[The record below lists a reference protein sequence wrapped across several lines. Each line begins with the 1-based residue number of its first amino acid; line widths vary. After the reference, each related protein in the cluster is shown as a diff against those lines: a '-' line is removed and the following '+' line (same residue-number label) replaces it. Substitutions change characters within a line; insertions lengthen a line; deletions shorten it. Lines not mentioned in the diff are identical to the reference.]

1 MSVKPVIAL
10 TMGDPAGIGPELCL
24 RMLVDKDVRTYCIP
38 AVFGPTDLFR
48 RVSTLSGLPFPK
60 RVIRFA
66 EWANTP
72 VKEPALVDIF
82 CDDMASIAPGRLSAV
97 AGAAAYRC
105 VEAAIHEAMA
115 GRINAI
121 VTAPLNKESLHL
133 AGVPHPG
140 HTEILAALTH
150 VQKPCMMLSSEKI
163 TTCLVTTHTSLASV
177 PGKLS
182 VEAIL
187 NTIRLTHDALD
198 RLRRRNSKLVVCALN
213 PHAGEHG
220 LFGDEERLFIEPAI
234 TQARAD
240 GLDVEGP
247 LPPDTAFLPDRQ
259 AKTGA
264 YICMYH
270 DQGLIPFKMLA
281 FETGV
286 NITLGLPITRTSP
299 DHGTA
304 FDIAWTGH
312 ANPGSMRQAVL
323 YAVRLT
329 R

>member
-1 MSVKPVIAL
+1 MNNKPIIAL
-10 TMGDPAGIGPELCL
+10 TMGDPAGVGPELCL
-24 RMLVDKDVRTYCIP
+24 RMLVDKDVKGYSTPVI
-38 AVFGPTDLFR
+38 FGDPVLLR
-48 RVSTLSGLPFPK
+48 RVASLAGLPFPSQIISLAQWP
-60 RVIRFA
+60 R
-66 EWANTP
+66 TT
-72 VKEPALVDIF
+72 VKGPAILAID
-82 CDDMASIAPGRLSAV
+82 CGDMAAVAPGRLSA
-97 AGAAAYRC
+97 ACGAAAYRC
-105 VEAAIHEAMA
+105 VEIAIQEALA
-115 GRINAI
+115 GRVNAI

-133 AGVPHPG
+133 AGIPHPG
-140 HTEILAALTH
+140 HSEILASRTGS
-150 VQKPCMMLSSEKI
+150 PRTCMMLSSEKI
-163 TTCLVTTHTSLASV
+163 TTSLVTTHTALSSV

-182 VEAIL
+182 VELIAD
-187 NTIRLTHDALD
+187 TIRLTSETMQ
-198 RLRRRNSKLVVCALN
+198 RLRRRAPKMVVCSLN

-220 LFGDEERLFIEPAI
+220 LFGDEEQRLIIPAI
-234 TQARAD
+234 ELARAE
-240 GLDVEGP
+240 GFDVEGP
-247 LPPDTAFLPDRQ
+247 LPPDTAFLPDRM

-323 YAVRLT
+323 YAVQLSH
-329 R
+329 